1 MMLIGRAVLTLGQR
15 LTKDALILRHL
26 CKVAWTL
33 LKVARVDTGRWYMA
47 VKTRGGPR
55 VAGPVL
61 AAQSP
66 IPTTTGSAARRSG
79 LVERYLQCEFTRLG
93 VAI

>member
-1 MMLIGRAVLTLGQR
+1 
-15 LTKDALILRHL
+15 
-26 CKVAWTL
+26 
-33 LKVARVDTGRWYMA
+33 MA

-66 IPTTTGSAARRSG
+66 IPTTSGSEARRSG
-79 LVERYLQCEFTRLG
+79 LVERYLQCEFTRLD